1 MNEQRLFEMKNK
13 KKKKYCI
20 RLRFAVI
27 DLHRLGSAS
36 AAAQLLLDW
45 CCGAASA
52 RNGKKKITPKKMK
65 LIERERWREKVNN
78 IFYIWRWF
86 MGFDGER

>member
-52 RNGKKKITPKKMK
+52 RNGKKKNNAEENEIDRTRT
-65 LIERERWREKVNN
+65 LARESK
-78 IFYIWRWF
+78 
-86 MGFDGER
+86 